1 MRRLLIAVG
10 ISVAIGCGLD
20 VAGSLDPAVASSTDA
35 GPEGS
40 AMLPDLDLDLDAST
54 DGAPDAADI
63 DGAAD
68 AASLDA
74 EAMRPDAGVTF
85 VPSHI
90 LPVYSLTA
98 ANVMLSRDTVVDTTA
113 RTVQDST
120 RVAPVPLMN
129 MKTSNGIAIWSV
141 GAFTLQSG
149 TRLTVKGSQPLVV
162 VASSTVEIDG
172 HIDASGSDT
181 TPGPGGFAA
190 ASGTGKGLD
199 GVKTGGNAS
208 GAGGG
213 GNATIGGSGG
223 TKMSVAGGL
232 GGPAENASGVK
243 LVGGSGGGN
252 GGGFP
257 TASCSDPTRG
267 RGGVGGGAI
276 QFSAVGGISI
286 TGTFDLGGGGGSGG
300 CADNGSANDYRGGG
314 GGGAAGMLVFESATS
329 IQVNSF
335 AEIVAAGG
343 GGGEGGES
351 NGNGVDGFAGPA
363 VPASTAVGGVGSGG
377 NGGNGGQASNGS
389 AFAPFGGLGNESAG
403 GGGGSAG
410 RVFFG
415 TRGAAPIIVAGS
427 TIAALRFDF
436 AF

>member
-10 ISVAIGCGLD
+10 ISAAIGCGLD
-20 VAGSLDPAVASSTDA
+20 VAGGLDPTVAPGADA
-35 GPEGS
+35 GADGS
-40 AMLPDLDLDLDAST
+40 ATVPDLDASL
-54 DGAPDAADI
+54 DGAPDAADV
-63 DGAAD
+63 DGATD

-90 LPVYSLTA
+90 QPVYSLTA
-98 ANVMLSRDTVVDTTA
+98 ANVMLSRDTIIDTTA
-113 RTVQDST
+113 RTIKDST
-120 RVAPVPLMN
+120 RIAPVPLMN

-149 TRLTVKGSQPLVV
+149 NRLTVIGSQPLVV

-172 HIDASGSDT
+172 HIDASGSNS

-190 ASGTGKGLD
+190 ASGTAKGVD
-199 GVKTGGNAS
+199 GMKTGATAS

-223 TKMSVAGGL
+223 TKTSVPGGAS
-232 GGPAENASGVK
+232 GPADNATGAL

-252 GGGFP
+252 GGGFG
-257 TASCSDPTRG
+257 TAPCSDPTRG

-276 QFSAVGGISI
+276 QFSAVGFISI
-286 TGTFDLGGGGGSGG
+286 SGTFDLGGGGGSGG
-300 CADNGSANDYRGGG
+300 CADTGNTDAYRGGG
-314 GGGAAGMLVFESATS
+314 GGGAAGTIVFESATG
-329 IQVNSF
+329 IQVNGF
-335 AEIVAAGG
+335 AAIVAAGG
-343 GGGEGGES
+343 GGGEGGENNA
-351 NGNGVDGFAGPA
+351 NGLDGLPGLADPVA
-363 VPASTAVGGVGSGG
+363 TAFGGIGSGG
-377 NGGNGGQASNGS
+377 NGGNGGKANNGA
-389 AFAPFGGLGNESAG
+389 AFTPFGGLGGESGG

-415 TRGAAPIIVAGS
+415 TRGAPPIILGGS

>member
-10 ISVAIGCGLD
+10 ISAAIGCGLD
-20 VAGSLDPAVASSTDA
+20 VAGGLEPAVASSADA
-35 GPEGS
+35 GAEGS
-40 AMLPDLDLDLDAST
+40 AMLPDLDASM
-54 DGAPDAADI
+54 DGAPDAADV
-63 DGAAD
+63 DGATD

-74 EAMRPDAGVTF
+74 ESMRPDAGVTF

-90 LPVYSLTA
+90 QPVYSLTA
-98 ANVMLSRDTVVDTTA
+98 PSVMLSRDTVVDTTA
-113 RTVQDST
+113 RTIQDST

-149 TRLTVKGSQPLVV
+149 NRLTVIGSQPLVV

-172 HIDASGSDT
+172 HIDASGSNT
-181 TPGPGGFAA
+181 TPGPGGFAV
-190 ASGTGKGLD
+190 ASGTGKGVD
-199 GVKTGGNAS
+199 GMKVGATAS

-223 TKMSVAGGL
+223 TNMSVPGGA
-232 GGPAENASGVK
+232 GGPADNADGAK
-243 LVGGSGGGN
+243 LLGGSGGGN
-252 GGGFP
+252 GGFG
-257 TASCSDPTRG
+257 TALCSDPTRG

-286 TGTFDLGGGGGSGG
+286 SGTFDLGGGGGSGG
-300 CADNGSANDYRGGG
+300 CANNGSADDYRGGG
-314 GGGAAGMLVFESATS
+314 GGGAAGSIVFESATS
-329 IQVNSF
+329 VQVNSF
-335 AEIVAAGG
+335 AAIVAAGG
-343 GGGEGGES
+343 GGGEGGENNA
-351 NGNGVDGFAGPA
+351 NGMDGFPGQADPAGIA
-363 VPASTAVGGVGSGG
+363 FGGVGSGG
-377 NGGNGGQASNGS
+377 SGGNGGRASNGS
-389 AFAPFGGLGNESAG
+389 AFTPFGGLGNASGG

-415 TRGAAPIIVAGS
+415 TRGAAPIILSGS